1 MITVDKILFRFAMAD
16 ESFAKG
22 LYANWDEFCQK
33 CFTEILE
40 NHLSRYDCKDKFI
53 RMDSLNLNL
62 GNIPQEDFYEEFP
75 RRVRAELEKIIFP
88 SAQDSEFARMRL
100 ENLLHYLRYGFCMQE
115 WDTAEFDLFEE
126 LRFHKNNKNLRRL
139 CFTETH
145 CMERIIRQ
153 LDNWQTIEICAAWFT
168 PSIWDNESDKSLLS
182 NWVIKEPE
190 ILKTLTELV
199 SNNKALLDKM
209 ESLLFMSSVE
219 ITEDRYM
226 VSDNMLIT
234 QRVSE
239 ITSNTNLQDSIK
251 RELLLQWFDML
262 SKSNDIS
269 KLTEKDLIVLITPD
283 YNPLEIMLLSHNISD
298 TFKRSVLG
306 RYLHWHPKLLWNFFS
321 YANSSSTKGIKS
333 ELLAQWFGIQE
344 LLGLVTAI
352 SISLGNTL
360 TRVIMSLK
368 ADQKIPEYWLKEGL
382 IRFIATH
389 KVDDWYHLHSD
400 SVIRDYL
407 QAIRETTANNH
418 TRETISPDLIDIMV
432 TNEGPNIADLLNN
445 PDVTNLERDVIDVIV
460 EPEYISIH
468 NAGLCLLA
476 QWFPR
481 LFGMLGLLNDDIR
494 DFKDLDARIRAVFI
508 LQRLVTGEEREYKES
523 DLAFNR
529 LLVAIPFSVPLPRT
543 LVLTDKE
550 VQVVDSMLLGVKANW
565 VKMQNT
571 SVKGFQNS
579 FIMRDGHL
587 VQHEEKWVL
596 NVENRSYD
604 MLLDTL
610 PWSYKTIRLPW
621 LKKRISVI
629 WRDKEDFDFD
639 NINDH

>member
-1 MITVDKILFRFAMAD
+1 M
-16 ESFAKG
+16 
-22 LYANWDEFCQK
+22 
-33 CFTEILE
+33 
-40 NHLSRYDCKDKFI
+40 
-53 RMDSLNLNL
+53 
-62 GNIPQEDFYEEFP
+62 
-75 RRVRAELEKIIFP
+75 
-88 SAQDSEFARMRL
+88 
-100 ENLLHYLRYGFCMQE
+100 
-115 WDTAEFDLFEE
+115 
-126 LRFHKNNKNLRRL
+126 
-139 CFTETH
+139 
-145 CMERIIRQ
+145 
-153 LDNWQTIEICAAWFT
+153 
-168 PSIWDNESDKSLLS
+168 
-182 NWVIKEPE
+182 
-190 ILKTLTELV
+190 
-199 SNNKALLDKM
+199 
-209 ESLLFMSSVE
+209 
-219 ITEDRYM
+219 
-226 VSDNMLIT
+226 
-234 QRVSE
+234 
-239 ITSNTNLQDSIK
+239 
-251 RELLLQWFDML
+251 
-262 SKSNDIS
+262 
-269 KLTEKDLIVLITPD
+269 
-283 YNPLEIMLLSHNISD
+283 
-298 TFKRSVLG
+298 
-306 RYLHWHPKLLWNFFS
+306 
-321 YANSSSTKGIKS
+321 
-333 ELLAQWFGIQE
+333 AQWFGIQE

-368 ADQKIPEYWLKEGL
+368 AGQKIPEYWLKEGL

-481 LFGMLGLLNDDIR
+481 LFGMLGLLNDDKR
-494 DFKDLDARIRAVFI
+494 GFKDLDARIRAVFI
-508 LQRLVTGEEREYKES
+508 LQRLVTGEEREYKEI

-543 LVLTDKE
+543 QILTDKE
-550 VQVVDSMLLGVKANW
+550 VQVVDSMLSGVKANW

-579 FIMRDGHL
+579 FIMRDGRL

-629 WRDKEDFDFD
+629 WRDKEEFDFD
-639 NINDH
+639 NINELY